1 MAIIRFHKMHG
12 LGNDFVVID
21 ARATPVAMNTARAHA
36 IADRRTGIGC
46 DQLIL
51 LEPSTSH
58 DVKMR
63 IFNADGGEVEAC
75 GNATRCVAVL
85 LGKPATIETLGGT
98 LTTKPGEANALVHMG
113 QPAFDW
119 EFIPL
124 AMPMDTRDMPVGWEG
139 LERPMAVNVGN
150 PHVIFF
156 VDDVDAIDLERLGPM
171 IETDPLF
178 PERVNVNVAS
188 ISAPDHIR
196 LRVWERGV
204 GLTLACG
211 TGACATAV
219 AAIQSSRVQ
228 SPVRVSLPGGDLT
241 IGWREGEEIEMTG
254 PATHVFTG
262 ETDWAHFG

>member
-1 MAIIRFHKMHG
+1 MSIARFHKMHG

-21 ARATPVAMNTARAHA
+21 ARDVPLDMNAARAHA
-36 IADRRTGIGC
+36 ISDRRTGIGC

-51 LEPSTSH
+51 LEPSTTH

-63 IFNADGGEVEAC
+63 IFNADGSEVEAC
-75 GNATRCVAVL
+75 GNATRCVALL
-85 LGKPATIETLGGT
+85 LGKAATIETLGGT
-98 LTTKPGEANALVHMG
+98 LKTQPGEAMATVHMG

-124 AMPMDTRDMPVGWEG
+124 AMPMDTADMPVGWG
-139 LERPMAVNVGN
+139 KLERPMAVNVGN

-156 VDDVDAIDLERLGPM
+156 VDDVSSVDLEILGPE
-171 IETDPLF
+171 IEHDPLF
-178 PERVNVNVAS
+178 PKRVNVNVAS
-188 ISAPDHIR
+188 IVAPDHIM

-211 TGACATAV
+211 TGACASAV
-219 AAIQSSRVQ
+219 AAIRSGRVQ
-228 SPVRVSLPGGDLT
+228 SPVRVSLPGGDL
-241 IGWREGEEIEMTG
+241 IISWAEGEEIEMTG

-262 ETDWAHFG
+262 ETDWSHFG